1 MKILIVGSGG
11 REHTLAWKT
20 AQSGRHVKLYAA
32 PGNPGIAEYADC
44 VPIKADDVT
53 GIAKFAVAEEM
64 DLVAVGPE
72 VPLCMGIADLLG
84 EAGIPVFGP
93 TAKAAAIEGSKSF
106 SKHLMRKY
114 KIPTAAF
121 ESFREFDAAYAYA
134 RSFEGGMWIKASG
147 LAAGKG
153 AVFAANPDEAE
164 RILRGMMIEGEF
176 GESGLEVVI
185 EENMHGEETSIF
197 AVCDG
202 SGFRTLVSSQDH
214 KRVFDGDMGPN
225 TGGMGAYAPAPVAT
239 PALLAR
245 IEREIIQPTLDG
257 LAAEGAPYRGL
268 LYAGIMADDGI
279 PKVVEFNCR
288 FGDPET
294 QAVLPLLDGDLAE
307 IMMASA
313 TGDLSKIRMSVSPG
327 SALCVV
333 VASGGYPGSYGKGFR
348 VTGLEDAARLD
359 NVKVFHAGTAR
370 NGDDVVTAGGR
381 VFGVTG
387 WGGTFREARDRAYK
401 AVDAISFEGAFH
413 RNDIGYRALAREERH
428 TDGRG

>member
-1 MKILIVGSGG
+1 MKVLIVGSGG
-11 REHTLAWKT
+11 REHALACKT
-20 AQSGRHVKLYAA
+20 SQSGMNVTLYAA
-32 PGNPGIAEYADC
+32 PGNPGIAEFAEC
-44 VPIKADDVT
+44 VPIRADDVT
-53 GIAKFAVAEEM
+53 GIAKYAVKEGF

-84 EAGIPVFGP
+84 EAGVPVFGP
-93 TAKAAAIEGSKSF
+93 IAKAAAIEGSKAF
-106 SKHLMRKY
+106 SKQLMRKY
-114 KIPTAAF
+114 GIPTAAF
-121 ESFREFDAAYAYA
+121 ESFRDFDAACSFA
-134 RSFEGGMWIKASG
+134 RSFNEGMWIKASG

-164 RILRGMMIEGEF
+164 RILCGMMIDGEF

-185 EENMHGEETSIF
+185 EEHMRGEETSIF

-214 KRVFDGDMGPN
+214 KRAFDGDKGPN

-239 PALLAR
+239 PELLSR
-245 IEREIIQPTLDG
+245 VEREIIQPTLDG
-257 LAAEGAPYRGL
+257 LAAEGALYRGL
-268 LYAGIMADDGI
+268 LYAGIMVVDGA

-313 TGDLSKIRMSVSPG
+313 AGDLSKVKMGVKAG

-348 VTGLEDAARLD
+348 VSGLVDADRL
-359 NVKVFHAGTAR
+359 NGVKVFHAGTAR
-370 NGDDVVTAGGR
+370 SGDDIVTSGGR

-387 WGGTFREARDRAYK
+387 WGATFREARERAYE
-401 AVDAISFEGAFH
+401 AVDLISFEGAFH
-413 RNDIGYRALAREERH
+413 RNDIGYRALSREEKH
-428 TDGRG
+428 

>member
-1 MKILIVGSGG
+1 
-11 REHTLAWKT
+11 
-20 AQSGRHVKLYAA
+20 
-32 PGNPGIAEYADC
+32 
-44 VPIKADDVT
+44 
-53 GIAKFAVAEEM
+53 
-64 DLVAVGPE
+64 
-72 VPLCMGIADLLG
+72 MGIADLLG

-114 KIPTAAF
+114 NIPTAAF
-121 ESFREFDAAYAYA
+121 ESFREYDAACVYA
-134 RSFEGGMWIKASG
+134 RSFEEGMWIKASG

-153 AVFAANPDEAE
+153 AVFAADFDEAE

-185 EENMHGEETSIF
+185 EENMRGEETSIF

-202 SGFRTLVSSQDH
+202 AGFRTLVSSQDH

-239 PALLAR
+239 PALLTR

-268 LYAGIMADDGI
+268 LYAGIMAVDGA

-294 QAVLPLLDGDLAE
+294 QAVLPLLDGDLAD
-307 IMMASA
+307 IMMAAA
-313 TGDLSKIRMSVSPG
+313 TGVLSKIRMCVSTG

-333 VASGGYPGSYGKGFR
+333 VASGGYPGSFGKGFS

-359 NVKVFHAGTAR
+359 NVKVFHAGTAKS
-370 NGDDVVTAGGR
+370 GDDVVTAGGR

-387 WGGTFREARDRAYK
+387 WGGTFREARDRAYG
-401 AVDAISFEGAFH
+401 AVDMISFEGAFH